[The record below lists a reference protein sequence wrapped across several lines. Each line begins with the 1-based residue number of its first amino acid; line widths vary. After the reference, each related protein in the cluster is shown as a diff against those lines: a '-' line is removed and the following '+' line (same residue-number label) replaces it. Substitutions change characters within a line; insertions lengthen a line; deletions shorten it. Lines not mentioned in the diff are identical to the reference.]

1 MQISSEHAE
10 LAAQIQE
17 RFGTI
22 HNFCKQHE
30 FQLNRSTV
38 YMVLRGVYAG
48 NTARQVERIENALNE
63 CRPEEQIFT
72 AIKQVACS
80 RCSVTSMHCK
90 RCDKLFTAQAKAV
103 LEVV

>member
-1 MQISSEHAE
+1 MQISPEYAE

-22 HNFCKQHE
+22 HKFCKQYE
-30 FQLNRSTV
+30 ASLNRSTV

-48 NTARQVERIENALNE
+48 NTVRQVERIESALQDR
-63 CRPEEQIFT
+63 RPEEQIFT
-72 AIKQVACS
+72 AIKRVACS
-80 RCSVTSMHCK
+80 RCAVTATRCNK
-90 RCDKLFTAQAKAV
+90 CDKLFTAQAKAV